1 MKFISTSASL
11 SVVAFAVLTGTV
23 VLAHTEAGKP
33 AHGGVIAKAEPLE
46 VELVATTTK
55 LTLYV
60 MDHGKAV
67 DTKGATAK
75 LILLAGVEKVEA
87 TLAPAGV
94 NRLEISGNFK
104 LAKGTRVV
112 GVVSVAGQKAL
123 SMRWVLP
130 QSPR

>member
-1 MKFISTSASL
+1 MKLISTSATIAL
-11 SVVAFAVLTGTV
+11 LAFAVLAGTI
-23 VLAHTEAGKP
+23 VLAHTEAIKP

-75 LILLAGVEKVEA
+75 LTLLAGIEKGEA
-87 TLAPAGV
+87 ALAPAGE

-112 GVVSVAGQKAL
+112 GVVTVAGHKAL
-123 SMRWVLP
+123 SMRWVLK
-130 QSPR
+130 